1 MEHLSKEME
10 SFGSEQINNVRQERD
25 MFQKQY
31 REQSFTLADREDEIK
46 KLLMLIKQ
54 ISIMADTREVCSFVY
69 YQF

>member
-10 SFGSEQINNVRQERD
+10 NFGSEQISNIRRERD

-69 YQF
+69 Y